1 MCIKVVIIIMFKD
14 LKENMM
20 RMSEQ
25 MDNFSRLSILKAKFQ
40 NEIYKS

>member
-1 MCIKVVIIIMFKD
+1 MCIKAAIIIMSKD

-25 MDNFSRLSILKAKFQ
+25 MDNLSRLSILKAKF
-40 NEIYKS
+40 